1 MGEMMDKFMDAF
13 AELFTN
19 VQSALFEGVVQPL
32 AFALGLG
39 SRLEEA
45 FTATEW
51 LLVGLLQLAVML
63 LVIAPLQRWRPIEP
77 VTDPSAVRTDVL
89 YTLIHRLGLFRLV
102 LFFTVDGYLF
112 DLWGFLHVQGFA
124 NFNIDDLWPGVTDRH
139 WLSFVLYL
147 VLFDFL
153 NYWLH
158 RAQHQFNWWWSLHAL
173 HHSQQQ
179 MTQWT
184 DSRNHLLD
192 DFLMAIVWVFIAQLV
207 GIAPSQFVAVIAITQ
222 LSENLQHANLRVNF
236 GWLGERL
243 WISPRFH
250 RVHHGVGV
258 GHESQGQV
266 LGGHNF
272 GVLFPWWDMLLG
284 TADFATQKVQTGV
297 RDQVEQGRD
306 YGKGFWSQ
314 QVLGIKRLIAVFG
327 SSTQH

>member
-19 VQSALFEGVVQPL
+19 VQSALFEGVVQPM

-45 FTATEW
+45 FIATEW

-63 LVIAPLQRWRPIEP
+63 LVIAPLQRWRPVEA
-77 VTDPSAVRTDVL
+77 VTDPRAVRTDVL

-102 LFFTVDGYLF
+102 LFFTVDGYMF

-173 HHSQQQ
+173 HHSQRQ

-258 GHESQGQV
+258 GHESQGRV

-272 GVLFPWWDMLLG
+272 GVLFPWWDMLFG
-284 TADFATQKVQTGV
+284 TADFATQTVQTGV
-297 RDQVEQGRD
+297 RDQIEQGRD

>member
-89 YTLIHRLGLFRLV
+89 YTLIHRLGLFRLA

-173 HHSQQQ
+173 HHSQRQ

-258 GHESQGQV
+258 GHESQGRV

>member
-1 MGEMMDKFMDAF
+1 MMDKFMEAF

-51 LLVGLLQLAVML
+51 FLVGLLQLTVML

-89 YTLIHRLGLFRLV
+89 YTLIHRLGLFRLA

-173 HHSQQQ
+173 HHSQRQ

-243 WISPRFH
+243 WIRPRFH

-258 GHESQGQV
+258 GHESQGRV

>member
-51 LLVGLLQLAVML
+51 FLVGLLQLTVML
-63 LVIAPLQRWRPIEP
+63 LVIAPLQRWRPVEP

-89 YTLIHRLGLFRLV
+89 YTLIHRLGFFRLA

-173 HHSQQQ
+173 HHSQRQ

-258 GHESQGQV
+258 GHESQGRV

>member
-51 LLVGLLQLAVML
+51 FLVGLLQLTVML
-63 LVIAPLQRWRPIEP
+63 LVIAPLQRWRPVEP

-89 YTLIHRLGLFRLV
+89 YTLIHRLGLFRLA
-102 LFFTVDGYLF
+102 LFFTVDGYMF

-153 NYWLH
+153 SYWLH

-173 HHSQQQ
+173 HHSQRQ

-258 GHESQGQV
+258 GHESQGRF

>member
-1 MGEMMDKFMDAF
+1 MMDKFMDAF

-51 LLVGLLQLAVML
+51 FLVGLLQLTVML
-63 LVIAPLQRWRPIEP
+63 LVIAPLQRWRPVEP

-89 YTLIHRLGLFRLV
+89 YTLIHRLGLFRLA
-102 LFFTVDGYLF
+102 LFFTVDGYMF

-153 NYWLH
+153 SYWLH

-173 HHSQQQ
+173 HHSQRQ

-258 GHESQGQV
+258 GHESQGRF

>member
-1 MGEMMDKFMDAF
+1 MMDKFMDAF

-51 LLVGLLQLAVML
+51 FLVGLLQLTVML
-63 LVIAPLQRWRPIEP
+63 LVIAPLQRWRPVEP

-89 YTLIHRLGLFRLV
+89 YTLIHRLGLFRLA

-173 HHSQQQ
+173 HHSQRQ

-192 DFLMAIVWVFIAQLV
+192 DFLMAIVWVVIAQLV

-258 GHESQGQV
+258 GHESQGRV

>member
-1 MGEMMDKFMDAF
+1 MMDKFMEAF

-51 LLVGLLQLAVML
+51 FLVGLLQLTVML

-89 YTLIHRLGLFRLV
+89 YTLIHRLGLFRLA

-173 HHSQQQ
+173 HHSQRQ

-258 GHESQGQV
+258 GHESQGRV

>member
-1 MGEMMDKFMDAF
+1 MMDKFMDAF

-19 VQSALFEGVVQPL
+19 VQSALFEGVVQPM

-45 FTATEW
+45 FIATEW

-63 LVIAPLQRWRPIEP
+63 LVIAPLQRWRPVEA
-77 VTDPSAVRTDVL
+77 VTDPRAVRTDVL

-102 LFFTVDGYLF
+102 LFFTVDGYMF

-173 HHSQQQ
+173 HHSQRQ

-258 GHESQGQV
+258 GHESQGRV

-272 GVLFPWWDMLLG
+272 GVLFPWWDMLFG
-284 TADFATQKVQTGV
+284 TADFATQTVQTGV
-297 RDQVEQGRD
+297 RDQIEQGRD

>member
-1 MGEMMDKFMDAF
+1 MMDKFMDAF

-51 LLVGLLQLAVML
+51 FLVGLLQLTVML
-63 LVIAPLQRWRPIEP
+63 LVIAPLQRWRPVEP

-89 YTLIHRLGLFRLV
+89 YTLIHRLGFFRLA

-173 HHSQQQ
+173 HHSQRQ

-258 GHESQGQV
+258 GHESQGRV

>member
-124 NFNIDDLWPGVTDRH
+124 NFNIDDLWPGITDMH

-258 GHESQGQV
+258 GHESQGRV

-284 TADFATQKVQTGV
+284 TADFATQKVQTGI

>member
-1 MGEMMDKFMDAF
+1 MMDKFMDAF

-51 LLVGLLQLAVML
+51 FLVGLLQLTVML
-63 LVIAPLQRWRPIEP
+63 LVIAPLQRWRPVEP

-89 YTLIHRLGLFRLV
+89 YTLIHRLGLFRLA
-102 LFFTVDGYLF
+102 LFFTVDGYMF

-153 NYWLH
+153 SYWLH
-158 RAQHQFNWWWSLHAL
+158 RAQHQFNWWWSRHAL
-173 HHSQQQ
+173 HHSQRQ

-258 GHESQGQV
+258 GHESQGRF

>member
-1 MGEMMDKFMDAF
+1 MMDKFMDAF

-89 YTLIHRLGLFRLV
+89 YTLIHRLGLFRLA

-173 HHSQQQ
+173 HHSQRQ

-258 GHESQGQV
+258 GHESQGRV

>member
-1 MGEMMDKFMDAF
+1 MMDKFMDAF

-51 LLVGLLQLAVML
+51 FLVGLLQLTVML
-63 LVIAPLQRWRPIEP
+63 LVIAPLQRWRPVEP

-89 YTLIHRLGLFRLV
+89 YTLIHRLGLFRLA
-102 LFFTVDGYLF
+102 LFFTVDGYMF

-153 NYWLH
+153 SYWLH

-173 HHSQQQ
+173 HHSQRQ

-184 DSRNHLLD
+184 YSRNLLLD

-258 GHESQGQV
+258 GHESQGRF

>member
-1 MGEMMDKFMDAF
+1 MMDKFMDAF

-51 LLVGLLQLAVML
+51 FLVGLLQLTVML
-63 LVIAPLQRWRPIEP
+63 LVIAPLQRWRPVEP

>member
-1 MGEMMDKFMDAF
+1 MMDKFMDAF

-63 LVIAPLQRWRPIEP
+63 LVIAPLQRWRPVEP

-89 YTLIHRLGLFRLV
+89 YTLIHRLGLFRLA

-173 HHSQQQ
+173 HHSQRQ

-258 GHESQGQV
+258 GHESQGRV

>member
-1 MGEMMDKFMDAF
+1 MMDKFMEAF

-51 LLVGLLQLAVML
+51 FLVGLLQLTVML

-89 YTLIHRLGLFRLV
+89 YTLIHRLGLFRLA

-173 HHSQQQ
+173 HHSQRQ

-258 GHESQGQV
+258 GHESQGRV

-284 TADFATQKVQTGV
+284 TADFATQKVQTGI

-327 SSTQH
+327 SSTKH

>member
-1 MGEMMDKFMDAF
+1 MMDKFMDAF

-51 LLVGLLQLAVML
+51 FLVGLLQLTVML
-63 LVIAPLQRWRPIEP
+63 LVIAPLQRWRPVEP

-89 YTLIHRLGLFRLV
+89 YTLIHRLGLFRLA
-102 LFFTVDGYLF
+102 LFFTVDGYMF

-153 NYWLH
+153 SYWLH

-173 HHSQQQ
+173 HHSQRQ

-258 GHESQGQV
+258 GHESQGRV

>member
-51 LLVGLLQLAVML
+51 FLVGLLQLTVML
-63 LVIAPLQRWRPIEP
+63 LVIAPLQRWRPVEP

>member
-1 MGEMMDKFMDAF
+1 MMDKFMEAF

-19 VQSALFEGVVQPL
+19 VQSALFEGVVQQL

-51 LLVGLLQLAVML
+51 FLVGLLQLTVML

-89 YTLIHRLGLFRLV
+89 YTLIHRLGLFRLA

-173 HHSQQQ
+173 HHSQRQ

-258 GHESQGQV
+258 GHESQGRV

-284 TADFATQKVQTGV
+284 TADFATQKVQTGI

>member
-51 LLVGLLQLAVML
+51 FLVGLLQLTVML
-63 LVIAPLQRWRPIEP
+63 LVIAPLQRWRPVEP

-89 YTLIHRLGLFRLV
+89 YTLIHRLGLFRLA

-173 HHSQQQ
+173 HHSQRQ

-258 GHESQGQV
+258 GHESQGRV

>member
-1 MGEMMDKFMDAF
+1 MDAF

-51 LLVGLLQLAVML
+51 FLVGLLQLTVML
-63 LVIAPLQRWRPIEP
+63 LVIAPLQRWRPVEP

-89 YTLIHRLGLFRLV
+89 YTLIHRLGLFRLA
-102 LFFTVDGYLF
+102 LFFTVDGYMF

-153 NYWLH
+153 SYWLH

-173 HHSQQQ
+173 HHSQRQ

-258 GHESQGQV
+258 GHESQGRF

>member
-1 MGEMMDKFMDAF
+1 MMDKFMDAF

-51 LLVGLLQLAVML
+51 FLVGLLQLTVML
-63 LVIAPLQRWRPIEP
+63 LVIAPLQRWRPVEP

-89 YTLIHRLGLFRLV
+89 YTLIHRLGLFRLA
-102 LFFTVDGYLF
+102 LFFTVDGYMF

-139 WLSFVLYL
+139 RLSFVLYL

-153 NYWLH
+153 SYWLH

-173 HHSQQQ
+173 HHSQRQ

-258 GHESQGQV
+258 GHESQGRV

>member
-1 MGEMMDKFMDAF
+1 MMDKFMDAF

-51 LLVGLLQLAVML
+51 FLVGLLQLTVML
-63 LVIAPLQRWRPIEP
+63 LVIAPLQRWRPVEP

-89 YTLIHRLGLFRLV
+89 YTLIHRLGLFRLA
-102 LFFTVDGYLF
+102 LFFTVDGYMF

-173 HHSQQQ
+173 HHSQRQ

-258 GHESQGQV
+258 GHESQGRV

>member
-1 MGEMMDKFMDAF
+1 MMDKFMDAF

-89 YTLIHRLGLFRLV
+89 YTLIHRLGLFRLA

-258 GHESQGQV
+258 GHESQGRV

>member
-19 VQSALFEGVVQPL
+19 VQSALFEGVVQPM

-45 FTATEW
+45 FIATEW

-63 LVIAPLQRWRPIEP
+63 LVIAPLQRWRPVEA
-77 VTDPSAVRTDVL
+77 VTDPRAVRTDVL

-102 LFFTVDGYLF
+102 LFFTVDGYMF

-173 HHSQQQ
+173 HHSQRQ

-258 GHESQGQV
+258 GHESQGRV

-272 GVLFPWWDMLLG
+272 GVLFPRWDMLFG
-284 TADFATQKVQTGV
+284 TADFATQTVQTGV
-297 RDQVEQGRD
+297 RDQIEQGRD